1 MHITAQGA
9 SLPENSQLKKAIRG
23 DSVISDSSIIF
34 RVVPQP
40 HDKKDQI
47 VIRGDVLTVCC
58 QPLDLAVWR
67 IGGAALLLR
76 LVALAQTPHE
86 LSRALSIFS
95 DCLRN
100 SWQNSDDMERLRECR
115 MCKILTAVD
124 FRIDGYDVLAS
135 TLRARSHLINMTSF
149 ETLFEFLGLNFRS
162 PEYACLLSY
171 QARHWRFI
179 SLSTVVNTIAYRAVA
194 LDFEL
199 WSKTSTD
206 IQRAHLEHFAF
217 LLRASRYRKFTIKMR
232 LSKLGIVRKLLFVIQ
247 SAWYPQ
253 ESIALVVNT
262 LVLVAQSSFTAE
274 EAIKPIVSYIAATLA
289 EGGLSYYQILFV
301 HLNISQRPD
310 HRLHRHLDQQR
321 PVETC

>member
-1 MHITAQGA
+1 M
-9 SLPENSQLKKAIRG
+9 
-23 DSVISDSSIIF
+23 
-34 RVVPQP
+34 
-40 HDKKDQI
+40 
-47 VIRGDVLTVCC
+47 
-58 QPLDLAVWR
+58 
-67 IGGAALLLR
+67 
-76 LVALAQTPHE
+76 
-86 LSRALSIFS
+86 
-95 DCLRN
+95 
-100 SWQNSDDMERLRECR
+100 
-115 MCKILTAVD
+115 
-124 FRIDGYDVLAS
+124 
-135 TLRARSHLINMTSF
+135 
-149 ETLFEFLGLNFRS
+149 
-162 PEYACLLSY
+162 
-171 QARHWRFI
+171 
-179 SLSTVVNTIAYRAVA
+179 A

-301 HLNISQRPD
+301 QLNISQTPN